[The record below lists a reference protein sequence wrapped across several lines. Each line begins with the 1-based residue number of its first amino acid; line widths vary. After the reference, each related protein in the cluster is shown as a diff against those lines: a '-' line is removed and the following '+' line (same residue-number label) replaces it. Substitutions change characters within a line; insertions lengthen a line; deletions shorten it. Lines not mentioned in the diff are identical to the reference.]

1 MNPRQVTDEP
11 TRELMISWNGQLQQG
26 VERAEA
32 LHRGQLAALRG
43 EVLPITNTR
52 LRGVELVDT
61 LDQAIDP
68 SLAGSRHPYYWASFI
83 LSGAT
88 RPISVGK

>member
-1 MNPRQVTDEP
+1 MTLWQVADEP
-11 TRELMISWNGQLQQG
+11 TKELMVSWYSQLKQG
-26 VERAEA
+26 IGRAEA
-32 LHRGQLAALRG
+32 LHQAQLAALRG

-52 LRGVELVDT
+52 LRGVVLAVT
-61 LDQAIDP
+61 PDQATDP

-88 RPISVGK
+88 GPIDSGK